1 MLTYI
6 IAIAIALSSF
16 TLFGIAFFSPDVH
29 RQDDFLWSGVGLF
42 YALVLWICAERIT
55 GAVLL
60 GQTAAA
66 ILILSFGWQTLQL
79 RRAPGDAQSLG
90 FSLLSWLQSSFGPVT
105 SLATPAVET
114 IKTKIPPSPAP
125 VEEETV
131 SPKSPEKS
139 WLGFRGNNPGE
150 TIPMGVPNVEE
161 FAQFDEAEKSL
172 DEDVTET
179 SEIKLESAHSMP
191 ENPEV
196 PRVVVGIYDLAE
208 DSPVEPLI
216 YPSAVAEDVT
226 PTEHP

>member
-66 ILILSFGWQTLQL
+66 ILIISFGWQTLQL
-79 RRAPGDAQSLG
+79 RRGPGDAQNLG
-90 FSLLSWLQSSFGPVT
+90 FSLLNWLQSSFGPVT
-105 SLATPAVET
+105 SRATPAVET

-131 SPKSPEKS
+131 PPKSPEKS
-139 WLGFRGNNPGE
+139 WLGFRGNPGE
-150 TIPMGVPNVEE
+150 SIPMGAPNVEE
-161 FAQFDEAEKSL
+161 FAQFNEEGESL

-179 SEIKLESAHSMP
+179 SDINLESSHSTP
-191 ENPEV
+191 ETPEA

-216 YPSAVAEDVT
+216 YPNAVAEDVT

>member
-66 ILILSFGWQTLQL
+66 ILIISFGWQTLQL
-79 RRAPGDAQSLG
+79 RRGPGDAQNLG
-90 FSLLSWLQSSFGPVT
+90 FFLLSWLQSSFGPVT
-105 SLATPAVET
+105 SRATPAVET
-114 IKTKIPPSPAP
+114 IKTKIPPSPAS

-131 SPKSPEKS
+131 PPKS
-139 WLGFRGNNPGE
+139 GFRGNPGE
-150 TIPMGVPNVEE
+150 SIPMSAPNVEE
-161 FAQFDEAEKSL
+161 FVQFNEEGESL
-172 DEDVTET
+172 DEDVIET
-179 SEIKLESAHSMP
+179 SEINLESSHSTP
-191 ENPEV
+191 ETPEV

-216 YPSAVAEDVT
+216 YPNAVEEDVT

>member
-66 ILILSFGWQTLQL
+66 ILIISFGWQTLQL
-79 RRAPGDAQSLG
+79 RRAPGEAQSLG
-90 FSLLSWLQSSFGPVT
+90 FSLLSWLQSSFGPVP
-105 SLATPAVET
+105 SRATPAVET
-114 IKTKIPPSPAP
+114 IKTKIPPSPAS

-131 SPKSPEKS
+131 PPKS
-139 WLGFRGNNPGE
+139 GFPGNPGE
-150 TIPMGVPNVEE
+150 SIPMSAPNVEE
-161 FAQFDEAEKSL
+161 FVQFNEEGESL
-172 DEDVTET
+172 DEEVTET
-179 SEIKLESAHSMP
+179 SEINLESSHSTP
-191 ENPEV
+191 ETPEV

-216 YPSAVAEDVT
+216 YPNAVEEDVT

>member
-1 MLTYI
+1 
-6 IAIAIALSSF
+6 
-16 TLFGIAFFSPDVH
+16 
-29 RQDDFLWSGVGLF
+29 
-42 YALVLWICAERIT
+42 
-55 GAVLL
+55 VLL

-66 ILILSFGWQTLQL
+66 ILIISFGWQTLQL
-79 RRAPGDAQSLG
+79 RRGPEDAQNLG

-105 SLATPAVET
+105 SRATPAVET

-131 SPKSPEKS
+131 PPKSPEKS
-139 WLGFRGNNPGE
+139 WLGFRGNPGE
-150 TIPMGVPNVEE
+150 SIPMGAANVEE
-161 FAQFDEAEKSL
+161 FAQFNEEGESL

-179 SEIKLESAHSMP
+179 SEIKLESSHSTP
-191 ENPEV
+191 ETPEV

-216 YPSAVAEDVT
+216 YPNAVAEDVT

>member
-66 ILILSFGWQTLQL
+66 ILIISFGWQTLQL
-79 RRAPGDAQSLG
+79 RRTPGDAQSLG

-105 SLATPAVET
+105 SRATPAVET
-114 IKTKIPPSPAP
+114 IKTKAP

-139 WLGFRGNNPGE
+139 WLGFRGNPSE
-150 TIPMGVPNVEE
+150 TIPMGAPNVEE

-179 SEIKLESAHSMP
+179 SEIKLESAHSIP

-216 YPSAVAEDVT
+216 YPNAVAEDVT

>member
-6 IAIAIALSSF
+6 IAIA
-16 TLFGIAFFSPDVH
+16 GIAFFSPDVH

-66 ILILSFGWQTLQL
+66 ILIISFGWQTLQL
-79 RRAPGDAQSLG
+79 RRTPGDAQSLG

-105 SLATPAVET
+105 SRVTPAVET

-139 WLGFRGNNPGE
+139 WLGFRGNPGE
-150 TIPMGVPNVEE
+150 TIPMGAPNVEE

-216 YPSAVAEDVT
+216 YPNAVAEDVT

>member
-55 GAVLL
+55 GALLL

-66 ILILSFGWQTLQL
+66 ILIISFGWQTLQL
-79 RRAPGDAQSLG
+79 RRTPGDAQSLG

-105 SLATPAVET
+105 SRATPAVET
-114 IKTKIPPSPAP
+114 IKTKAP

-139 WLGFRGNNPGE
+139 WLGFRGNPGE
-150 TIPMGVPNVEE
+150 TIPMGAPNVEE

-179 SEIKLESAHSMP
+179 SEIKLESSHSMP

-216 YPSAVAEDVT
+216 YPNAVAEDVT

>member
-42 YALVLWICAERIT
+42 YALVLWICDERIT
-55 GAVLL
+55 GALLL

-66 ILILSFGWQTLQL
+66 ILIISFGWQTLQL
-79 RRAPGDAQSLG
+79 RRGPGDAQNLG
-90 FSLLSWLQSSFGPVT
+90 FFLLSWLQSSFGPVT
-105 SLATPAVET
+105 SRATPAVET
-114 IKTKIPPSPAP
+114 IKTKIPPSPAS

-131 SPKSPEKS
+131 PPKS
-139 WLGFRGNNPGE
+139 GFPGNPGE
-150 TIPMGVPNVEE
+150 SIPMSAPNVEE
-161 FAQFDEAEKSL
+161 FVQFNEEGESL
-172 DEDVTET
+172 DEEVTET
-179 SEIKLESAHSMP
+179 SEINLESSHSTP
-191 ENPEV
+191 ETPEV

-216 YPSAVAEDVT
+216 YPNAVEEDVT